1 MYSALQGASLTLAAL
16 VRSRLESDPVL
27 SSFFNPGSGG
37 TLIVSIN
44 NPQEMARARDEG
56 VSLWLYRVMRDADRL
71 NVPNPRLGPFQ
82 SRFPSLPLRLHYLI
96 TPFVNAGQP
105 NSAELEQRILG
116 KVMQTF
122 HDHAR
127 FRGADL
133 QGDIAGSTQEFQVS
147 LETLA
152 LEDIARVWN
161 ALNASYQ
168 LSVSYE
174 VAIVYLDSEIVESVA
189 PVRIAEPITAVI
201 VEEGEA

>member
-1 MYSALQGASLTLAAL
+1 M
-16 VRSRLESDPVL
+16 L
-27 SSFFNPGSGG
+27 SSFFNSGSGG

-44 NPQEMARARDEG
+44 NPQEMAHARDEG

-96 TPFVNAGQP
+96 TPFVRAGQA

-127 FRGADL
+127 LRGADL
-133 QGDIAGSTQEFQVS
+133 QGDLAGATQEFQVA

-152 LEDIARVWN
+152 LEDIARIWN
-161 ALNASYQ
+161 ALNQPYQ

-174 VAIVYLDSEIVESVA
+174 VAIVYIDSEIVGSIA
-189 PVRIAEPITAVI
+189 PVQIAEPITGVI
-201 VEEGEA
+201 VEEGNA